1 MWHITKRELYD
12 NLNSLRFALAT
23 VLLLGLMLTNAIVHL
38 REQPERIQKYHDAD
52 TRYQNRLADYAED
65 SLYKL
70 AEQGPGYLYKKPS
83 ALRFCA
89 EGGESFL
96 PNRVEGGYLRW
107 GRSGAEGEPSL
118 ESFWILAYHPAT
130 PDLRNVHPNVTE
142 VDWGFIIG
150 YVLSLIALL
159 FTFDSISYEREQGTL
174 RLMFANSLPRHTVL
188 IGKFLGAL
196 ISINIPFTLAILV
209 NLLVISTSRDV
220 HLGAEAWGRL
230 GLIFFITLLY
240 TSLFLALGLLVSA
253 RVQRS
258 AVSLVILLLAWV
270 TFVVFMPSTL
280 VSIAGRST
288 PPKSALGF
296 SERRAQL
303 EEELGSEYDARRY
316 DPDKNLTRI
325 QILQMAGEY
334 VTKDAAQQERLHEER
349 LKRRISQ
356 VLRAR
361 AITQISPVTIFQH
374 LLESFAGTGFERH
387 LQFLENVKSYA
398 QQYRVF
404 IVDTDRDDPESLH
417 IFGVREGMSQKPV
430 SPEAIPKFE
439 DTLNFSKDF
448 NTAAVDLLLLT
459 LFVIILLSGAY
470 LAFVRV
476 EV

>member
-1 MWHITKRELYD
+1 MMWHIAKRELYD

-23 VLLLGLMLTNAIVHL
+23 VLLLGLMLTNAIMHL
-38 REQPERIQKYHDAD
+38 REHPKRVQNYHNGV
-52 TRYQNRLADYAED
+52 TRHQNRLANYAED

-70 AEQGPGYLYKKPS
+70 AKQGPGWLYKKPS
-83 ALRFCA
+83 DLRFCA
-89 EGGESFL
+89 EGGETFL
-96 PNRVEGGYLRW
+96 PSNIEGGFGRW
-107 GRSGAEGEPSL
+107 EKGGEPRL
-118 ESFWILAYHPAT
+118 ESFWILAYHSAT
-130 PDLRNVHPNVTE
+130 PDLHNVRPNVTK

-159 FTFDSISYEREQGTL
+159 FTFDAISHEREQGTL
-174 RLMFANSLPRHTVL
+174 RLMFANAIPRHTVL

-196 ISINIPFTLAILV
+196 ISINIPFTLAVLV
-209 NLLVISTSRDV
+209 NLLVISTSSDV

-230 GLIFFITLLY
+230 CLIFFITLLY

-258 AVSLVILLLAWV
+258 AVSLVILLLVWV

-288 PPKSALGF
+288 PPKSAIGF
-296 SERRAQL
+296 SERSSQL
-303 EEELGSEYDARRY
+303 AEELANEYYALRY

-325 QILQMAGEY
+325 QVLQVAGEY
-334 VTKDAAQQERLHEER
+334 VTKDAAGQERLHEER
-349 LKRRISQ
+349 LKQRISQ
-356 VLRAR
+356 VRRAR
-361 AITQISPVTIFQH
+361 VITQISPVTIFQH

-404 IVDTDRDDPESLH
+404 IVDTDQADPESLH
-417 IFGVREGMSQKPV
+417 ISGVREGMSQKPV
-430 SPEAIPKFE
+430 PLEAIPKFE
-439 DTLNFSKDF
+439 DTLSFSKDF
-448 NTAAVDLLLLT
+448 NTAVIELLLLA
-459 LFVIILLSGAY
+459 LFVVVLLSGAY

-476 EV
+476 EI